1 MKLAGVSP
9 NSILRTSISS
19 LQPKSPFCLLLDVF
33 MLTAVGQAIGWQVA
47 WELRTC

>member
-1 MKLAGVSP
+1 MKLAGVFP

-19 LQPKSPFCLLLDVF
+19 LQQESRFRLLSDIF